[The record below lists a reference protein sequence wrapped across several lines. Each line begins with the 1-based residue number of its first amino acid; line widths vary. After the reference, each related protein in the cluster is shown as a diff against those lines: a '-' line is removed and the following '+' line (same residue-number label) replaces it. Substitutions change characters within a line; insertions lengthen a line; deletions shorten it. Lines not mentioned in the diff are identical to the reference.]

1 MSQAVRR
8 TERARYV
15 EPRTRDLEDK
25 RRMLVKPGAEGLR
38 LLRKLVRDGI
48 LVEMLHPLSKE
59 EIEELE
65 YLHLIP
71 DLNKKHRSRFGPIR
85 RPY

>member
-1 MSQAVRR
+1 
-8 TERARYV
+8 
-15 EPRTRDLEDK
+15 
-25 RRMLVKPGAEGLR
+25 MLVKPGAEGLR

-85 RPY
+85 RPYSMLRVPKSVAEKIHRDFFSS